1 MHLYR
6 SPRQSNAKTESDKR
20 TIAVI
25 QAVVGAIVDIAIVG
39 WPGGLQG
46 APAVDLVRGS
56 VPVKTAV
63 DGDAAAVDNHWGA

>member
-1 MHLYR
+1 MIVLPGSQTQNR
-6 SPRQSNAKTESDKR
+6 VRKDKR

-25 QAVVGAIVDIAIVG
+25 QAVIGAIVDIAIVG